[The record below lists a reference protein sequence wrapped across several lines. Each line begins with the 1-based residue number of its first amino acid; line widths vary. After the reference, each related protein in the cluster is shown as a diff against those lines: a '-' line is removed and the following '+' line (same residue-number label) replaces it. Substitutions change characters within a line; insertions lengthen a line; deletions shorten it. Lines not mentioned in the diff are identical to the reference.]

1 MGLPPFNSGT
11 LHLYRQLWKY
21 AQGARIEYAFAMLL
35 LAGAIVLKLLI
46 PWLAAQAINTVQ
58 VSGSADLH
66 SAASY
71 VALIFLVYVAAWSMH
86 GPGRILER
94 HVSLRVRRQVADA
107 IYMRLASLPLAW
119 HESHHS
125 GEVQQRAQQSAHA
138 LFDFTQCQ
146 FLYVQ
151 SFVNIV
157 GPLVALWIVSGWVGA
172 LAFVGYVAIG
182 SAILRFDIKL
192 MRLASAENDAERRYT
207 AMLLD
212 FLGNI
217 ATLFSLRLAD
227 ASRKRLAERLDAVFE
242 PVRRSIV
249 LNEGKWCAVDL
260 LSAAL
265 TWILVAAYA
274 ALTHQVSESA
284 GVPVLLGGLF
294 MVYQYAHQ
302 AGGVIGSLAQNFQS
316 FARMRT
322 DFASAEPIWAA
333 TPSSASSGEVPRDW
347 SRIEA
352 HGLTHTYVRGNGEL
366 GGVLDA
372 TFTVNRGE
380 RIALVGASG
389 SGKSTLLRV
398 IAGLYGPSHGFY
410 KIDGSVGFGIRSLAS
425 ATTFVPQDAETFQAT
440 LRENLA
446 LGTEESE
453 AAIIDALYVSALDTV
468 VSALPEGLATPIS
481 ERGFNLSGGQ
491 RQRLALARGFLAAA
505 RDGQRHGSLLL
516 LDEPTSALDQM
527 TEAKVFRR
535 LRERM
540 PRATIVA
547 SIHRMSALREF
558 DAVILMAHGRIVDYG
573 TVDSLFARQPAMR
586 ELMQHGSDALA
597 GVA

>member
-1 MGLPPFNSGT
+1 
-11 LHLYRQLWKY
+11 
-21 AQGARIEYAFAMLL
+21 
-35 LAGAIVLKLLI
+35 
-46 PWLAAQAINTVQ
+46 VQ
-58 VSGSADLH
+58 VSGSAELR

-94 HVSLRVRRQVADA
+94 NVSLRVRRQVADT

-119 HESHHS
+119 HEAHHS
-125 GEVQQRAQQSAHA
+125 GELQQRAHQSAHA
-138 LFDFTQCQ
+138 LFDFTQSQ

-172 LAFVGYVAIG
+172 LAFVGFVVIG
-182 SAILRFDIKL
+182 SVILRFDIKL

-207 AMLLD
+207 ALLLD
-212 FLGNI
+212 VLGNI
-217 ATLFSLRLAD
+217 ATVFSLRLTG
-227 ASRKRLAERLDAVFE
+227 ASRKRLEERLGAVFE

-274 ALTHQVSESA
+274 ALTHQVSESV

-322 DFASAEPIWAA
+322 DFASADPIWAA
-333 TPSSASSGEVPRDW
+333 TPSSGSTGDVARDW
-347 SRIEA
+347 SKIEA
-352 HGLTHTYVRGNGEL
+352 RGLTHTYVRGNGEL

-372 TFTVNRGE
+372 TFTLNRGA

-398 IAGLYGPSHGFY
+398 IAGLYAPSHGFY
-410 KIDGSVGFGIRSLAS
+410 TIDGSVGFGIRSLAS
-425 ATTFVPQDAETFQAT
+425 AATFVPQDAETFQAT

-453 AAIIDALYVSALDTV
+453 AAITDALYVSALDMV
-468 VSALPEGLATPIS
+468 VSALPEGLDTPIS

-505 RDGQRHGSLLL
+505 RDAQRHGSLLL

-540 PRATIVA
+540 PHATIVA

-558 DAVILMAHGRIVDYG
+558 DTVVLMVHGRIVDYG
-573 TVDSLFARQPAMR
+573 TADALLARQPAMR
-586 ELMQHGSDALA
+586 ELMQRDGDALA